1 MTFLFFW
8 QVSKPKPTRSPPP
21 PTIFFYFD
29 KGYSFKT
36 DKHIRASFLTLLD
49 TIGKISEQGNDLT
62 KDRWL
67 DSSFFLGK
75 KNYLLYPKIFNTP
88 KYFNKISFLF
98 FTAFRLNASTGE
110 NQYSGDLA
118 ERLIHA
124 PTLGSGK
131 ASLFLKFKKPTTY
144 VIRVTVLYRQAGS
157 FILDAEKKC
166 WKNYDI
172 DQ

>member
-1 MTFLFFW
+1 MIW
-8 QVSKPKPTRSPPP
+8 QKTGGWIRRFSLVRI
-21 PTIFFYFD
+21 TICY
-29 KGYSFKT
+29 
-36 DKHIRASFLTLLD
+36 
-49 TIGKISEQGNDLT
+49 
-62 KDRWL
+62 
-67 DSSFFLGK
+67 
-75 KNYLLYPKIFNTP
+75 TP
-88 KYFNKISFLF
+88 KKFSIPPKYSNKKYILIF

-157 FILDAEKKC
+157 FLLDAEKKC